1 MAATLST
8 TRIQDRT
15 AALGPGSRAV
25 VWFHGCAL
33 NCPGCIAKEMNDS
46 IAFTVWTPDR
56 LAEWALCRPDIEGL
70 TLSGGDPF
78 DQNMDALWA
87 FVEAVKTQSDLTL
100 VCYTGR
106 TLAQLRATP
115 AGSSQ
120 DRVLG
125 AIDILIDGPYVESL
139 NDGSLWRG
147 SSNQQVHFLSDR
159 YVDWRKEVDLAKSRE
174 LEVRMKADGSFDLTG
189 IPPAGFLDSLTMRL
203 KERGLELT
211 R

>member
-8 TRIQDRT
+8 IRIQDRT

-25 VWFHGCAL
+25 IWFQGCAL
-33 NCPGCIAKEMNDS
+33 NCPGCIAKEMNES
-46 IAFTVWTPDR
+46 ITFTVWTPDR
-56 LAEWALCRPDIEGL
+56 LAEWALSRPDIEGL

-106 TLAQLRATP
+106 TLAQLLATP

-147 SSNQQVHFLSDR
+147 SSNQKVHFLSDR